1 MEASPIRQVL
11 VQVGSGLILLS
22 IGSAVGGITYLS
34 VVVPR
39 SLDQVLQNQRVA
51 GDRLLRAEQRITVV
65 EGDVR
70 TLGNRTMRLELKR

>member
-65 EGDVR
+65 EGDVK
-70 TLGNRTMRLELKR
+70 TLGNRTLRLELKR